1 MRVNHGRIDTAMA
14 EQFLDR
20 ANVLSSLQ
28 QMRREGMPQ
37 RMRTDRFNDARLRR
51 TILDSPLD

>member
-1 MRVNHGRIDTAMA
+1 MA